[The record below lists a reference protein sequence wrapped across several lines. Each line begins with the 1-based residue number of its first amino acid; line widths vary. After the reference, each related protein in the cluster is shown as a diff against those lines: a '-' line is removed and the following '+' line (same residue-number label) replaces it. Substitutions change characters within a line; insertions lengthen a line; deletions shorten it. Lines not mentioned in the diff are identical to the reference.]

1 MKVESAD
8 ATRRRRSEHAAD
20 PVDGLSDDQC
30 DSVHDG
36 AWRCARKVL
45 SRIKLLAV
53 RRRFCLPV
61 LFLAA
66 VLVNVLLM
74 IFWLPHKFEFL
85 VLSDRSGEDTSFR
98 RYTGYRMADM
108 LTKGSVRWGLGGEQ
122 FYFRWF
128 PRSIVAE
135 YMRRTWQMENW
146 PVLSEIVDERWRGD
160 IERSNALLVHL
171 RLGDV
176 LERQYML
183 FRHYV
188 INESFYE
195 AYQAPGEAQVI
206 LFGNPWHQV
215 ATDVVPEQSLKYAHR
230 VESIFRRK
238 GLATALHLSDF
249 NASNP
254 EETAE
259 EADKHL
265 QLALSGSRLLIS
277 GGGFGRLLKRLA
289 QYRGLPVDDPVNN
302 AEGSIASSD
311 VKAQVRNWIQKW
323 IWTRQR

>member
-1 MKVESAD
+1 M
-8 ATRRRRSEHAAD
+8 
-20 PVDGLSDDQC
+20 
-30 DSVHDG
+30 
-36 AWRCARKVL
+36 
-45 SRIKLLAV
+45 
-53 RRRFCLPV
+53 
-61 LFLAA
+61 
-66 VLVNVLLM
+66 
-74 IFWLPHKFEFL
+74 
-85 VLSDRSGEDTSFR
+85 
-98 RYTGYRMADM
+98 
-108 LTKGSVRWGLGGEQ
+108 
-122 FYFRWF
+122 
-128 PRSIVAE
+128 
-135 YMRRTWQMENW
+135 
-146 PVLSEIVDERWRGD
+146 
-160 IERSNALLVHL
+160 
-171 RLGDV
+171 
-176 LERQYML
+176 
-183 FRHYV
+183 
-188 INESFYE
+188 
-195 AYQAPGEAQVI
+195 I

-215 ATDVVPEQSLKYAHR
+215 ATDVVPEQSVKYAHR